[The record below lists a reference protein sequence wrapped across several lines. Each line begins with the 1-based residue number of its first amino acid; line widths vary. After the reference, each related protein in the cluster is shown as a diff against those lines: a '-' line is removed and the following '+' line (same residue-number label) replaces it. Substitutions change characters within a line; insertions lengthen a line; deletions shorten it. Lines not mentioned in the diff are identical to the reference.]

1 MDTIY
6 FFGSFPNNSEPFC
19 GGGEEGNLRTVL
31 LLRRLGHK
39 VRIVKKLRCKAN
51 ASRFVKNSTYPF
63 RLTIGVLLFANL
75 LLFGSRKAL
84 VHISGFYGPTIFSE
98 YLLALLSRMFGYKY
112 IYEMRGGGAET
123 FHNNGSSLYRRCFQS
138 IIDNAKVIFSQGI
151 ENGPFLRRLTDTPI
165 FYYPN
170 FIRQDELPGSLPQ
183 KPTDIVNLVYFGR
196 IVPQKNVRLIVDIA
210 TIIQQ
215 HVNASL
221 TIIGNGDK
229 NYEAEVQSAMERQL
243 KAGTFTFIPGH
254 SHKQM
259 KNLLLDKHFLL
270 FPSFLDR
277 EGHSNTITEAMSCGV
292 VPISSPQGFSRAVV
306 GNASLIIDGLSAQ
319 NYATRVLEIIDNKLF
334 DNISKSVFDRVADN
348 FSEKEVGERLKSQYD
363 KLFER
368 QQR

>member
-1 MDTIY
+1 M
-6 FFGSFPNNSEPFC
+6 
-19 GGGEEGNLRTVL
+19 
-31 LLRRLGHK
+31 
-39 VRIVKKLRCKAN
+39 
-51 ASRFVKNSTYPF
+51 
-63 RLTIGVLLFANL
+63 FANL

-183 KPTDIVNLVYFGR
+183 KSTDIVNLVYFGR

-270 FPSFLDR
+270 FPSVLDR

-292 VPISSPQGFSRAVV
+292 VPISSPQGFSRTVV
-306 GNASLIIDGLSAQ
+306 GDASLIIDGLSAQ
-319 NYATRVLEIIDNKLF
+319 NYATRVLEIIESENYAMLSNQVYERIRNNYLEDVVSVKL
-334 DNISKSVFDRVADN
+334 NSIYK
-348 FSEKEVGERLKSQYD
+348 
-363 KLFER
+363 KLFESWH
-368 QQR
+368 